1 MSHKE
6 DKIRAI
12 WYGNQ
17 APGLLSRMLSKV
29 FQKITTIRRKLYQI
43 GIFRS
48 TQLKVPVIIVGN
60 ITAGGGGKTPMVI
73 WLVNH
78 LKELGYKPGIISRGY
93 GGKRK
98 VEPMFVTPHADS
110 HASGDEPLLMAQK
123 TNVPVM
129 VGKDRSKAG
138 KQIIAQYNVNVIVS
152 DDGMQHYAL
161 KRDLEFVMLDSRW
174 QTGNNKFL
182 PAGPLREPLSRL
194 SEADLVIYKG
204 YMPNKHHY
212 ELGIAS
218 VYPLGQ
224 PSKSV
229 DIKSFRSQK
238 IHAVA
243 GIANPSSFFNLLSK
257 EGLAIIKKPLPDH
270 HVITAED
277 ICFDDDIPVMIT
289 EKDAVKCS
297 QFKSGNI
304 WVVQLKI
311 TVNPKTV
318 EKINE
323 LIGELKQ

>member
-1 MSHKE
+1 MKHKE

-12 WYGNQ
+12 WYGDQ
-17 APGLLSRMLSKV
+17 APGLMSRVLSKV
-29 FQKITTIRRKLYQI
+29 FQNIAAFRRKLYQI

-48 TQLKVPVIIVGN
+48 TRLKVPVIIVGN

-78 LKELGYKPGIISRGY
+78 LKTLGYKPGIISRGY

-123 TNVPVM
+123 TQVPVM

-138 KQIIAQYNVNVIVS
+138 KQLIAQYNVNVIVS

-161 KRDLEFVMLDSRW
+161 KRDLELVMLDAKW
-174 QTGNNKFL
+174 QTGNNMFL
-182 PAGPLREPLSRL
+182 PAGPLREPLTRL

-204 YMPNKHHY
+204 HLDDKHHY
-212 ELGIAS
+212 KLGIES
-218 VYPLGQ
+218 VYPLGH
-224 PSKSV
+224 PSKPV

-270 HVITAED
+270 HEITSDD
-277 ICFDDDIPVMIT
+277 ISFDDDAPIMMT
-289 EKDAVKCS
+289 EKDAVKCT
-297 QFKSGNI
+297 QFNLNNI

-311 TVNPKTV
+311 IMEPETVS
-318 EKINE
+318 EIND
-323 LIGELKQ
+323 LIAGLKQ